1 LTANCQSLVTDHLP
15 FFHPMPSKNRLFLLS
30 GLVVLVVVL
39 AIAFAPF
46 AVSNGIRLWIS
57 WAAKQEG
64 FIATIDQIDSS
75 FLRPVV
81 IRQLHLKSMRE
92 NALRVDLTATDASVG
107 LNFKHIL
114 LHMGGRI
121 IHSLSIR
128 ELRVEVHRTNPNM
141 RAITRRGW
149 ATLQRLLPEDLSI
162 ANSEIRVENGPTLI
176 LLRRGILS
184 ASETEA
190 GRFSAAE
197 IMIASPW
204 LRQTFSQLRGAT
216 HWEDNRLTLGGLTL
230 SRGLDLQSATADCRS
245 RPRISRVWANNVW
258 ECSSTLTFLEEKF
271 AGTFHMN
278 GALSIPTGKL
288 QAARVT
294 FPWDKPLTHS
304 GSPTGL
310 MVCFMLPTS
319 LFAET
324 SLSRTI

>member
-1 LTANCQSLVTDHLP
+1 
-15 FFHPMPSKNRLFLLS
+15 MPSKNRLFLLS
-30 GLVVLVVVL
+30 GLVWLVVVL
-39 AIAFAPF
+39 ALAFAPF
-46 AVSNGIRLWIS
+46 AVSNGVRLWIW

-64 FIATIDQIDSS
+64 FIATIDKIDAS

-114 LHMGGRI
+114 LHMRGRI

-128 ELRVEVHRTNPNM
+128 ELRVEVHRPNPNV

-149 ATLQRLLPEDLSI
+149 AALQRLLPEDLTI
-162 ANSEIRVENGPTLI
+162 ANSEMRVENGPTLI
-176 LLRRGILS
+176 LLRHCILS

-216 HWEDNRLTLGGLTL
+216 HWEGNHLTLAGLTL
-230 SRGLDLQSATADCRS
+230 SRGLDFQSATAD
-245 RPRISRVWANNVW
+245 
-258 ECSSTLTFLEEKF
+258 
-271 AGTFHMN
+271 
-278 GALSIPTGKL
+278 
-288 QAARVT
+288 
-294 FPWDKPLTHS
+294 
-304 GSPTGL
+304 
-310 MVCFMLPTS
+310 
-319 LFAET
+319 
-324 SLSRTI
+324 LSRLGKQRVGLQFEVDAFGGKIRGNISHEWRSEHANWNIARGRR

>member
-1 LTANCQSLVTDHLP
+1 
-15 FFHPMPSKNRLFLLS
+15 MPSKNRLFLLS

-64 FIATIDQIDSS
+64 FIATIDQIDAS

-141 RAITRRGW
+141 RGITRRGW
-149 ATLQRLLPEDLSI
+149 ATLQRLLPENLSI

-184 ASETEA
+184 AT
-190 GRFSAAE
+190 
-197 IMIASPW
+197 IARRNS
-204 LRQTFSQLRGAT
+204 LGSQSSDTWRTYL
-216 HWEDNRLTLGGLTL
+216 EP
-230 SRGLDLQSATADCRS
+230 RS
-245 RPRISRVWANNVW
+245 RPAVR
-258 ECSSTLTFLEEKF
+258 
-271 AGTFHMN
+271 
-278 GALSIPTGKL
+278 
-288 QAARVT
+288 
-294 FPWDKPLTHS
+294 HS
-304 GSPTGL
+304 GLLAFGQTTCGSA
-310 MVCFMLPTS
+310 V
-319 LFAET
+319 
-324 SLSRTI
+324 RR